1 MMAEWLAGE
10 PFPSSARSVDQVMA
24 EKTVLI
30 ISTLDTKGVETYYL
44 RDKLESLGLKPLL
57 MDISM
62 RGEGPTRAD
71 ITPNQVAA
79 AGGSSI
85 EAIRASA
92 ERSRIT
98 NITIAGASRIAVERL
113 AQGGLDGV
121 IGMGGSTGS
130 LMATEVMRALPF
142 GIPKLMISSTAAL
155 PGLSTRYIGTGD
167 IALFHSV
174 IEISGLSDLLKNVI
188 DRAAH
193 AMAGMVQ
200 GTVTL
205 PRAGTGKAIAITM
218 LGPCEQCASFVRT
231 ALEQAGH
238 QAIGFSAAGIGD
250 RAMEEMITQG
260 LFQGVIDLAPGG
272 VGEHVFGFMRDA
284 GPNRME
290 SAGRAGIPQIIS
302 TCSVNHMTPAKSR
315 YKPDYHERRKYDLD
329 KYRTW
334 IRLSPNELRQVAAA
348 FREKLNGAKGPVKVL
363 IPLKGWSSVDAPG
376 NATYDPQEDRG
387 FVEELRKGLD
397 PRIEIL
403 EVNANMED
411 PEFAEAVVQTSLRL
425 L

>member
-1 MMAEWLAGE
+1 MNDMTK
-10 PFPSSARSVDQVMA
+10 
-24 EKTVLI
+24 KTVLI
-30 ISTLDTKGVETYYL
+30 ISTLDTKGEETYYL
-44 RDKLESLGLKPLL
+44 RDKIASLGLTPLL

-71 ITPNQVAA
+71 ITPGEVAA
-79 AGGSSI
+79 AGGSTI
-85 EAIRASA
+85 EEIRASA

-113 AQGGLDGV
+113 AAGDLDGV

-174 IEISGLSDLLKNVI
+174 IEISGLSDLLKNVM

-193 AMAGMVQ
+193 AMAGMVNE
-200 GTVTL
+200 TIKS
-205 PRAGTGKAIAITM
+205 PKAGKGKAIAITM
-218 LGPCEQCASFVRT
+218 LGPCEQCASSVRMS
-231 ALEQAGH
+231 LEQKGY
-238 QAIGFSAAGIGD
+238 QVIGFSAAGIGD
-250 RAMEEMITQG
+250 RAMEEMISQG

-272 VGEHVFGFMRDA
+272 VGEHLFGFMRDA
-284 GPNRME
+284 GPDRME
-290 SAGRAGIPQIIS
+290 SAGKAGIPQIIS

-334 IRLSPNELRQVAAA
+334 IRLSPDELKEVAGA
-348 FREKLNGAKGPVKVL
+348 FREKLNLAKGPVKVL
-363 IPLKGWSSVDAPG
+363 IPLRGWSSVDYPG
-376 NATYDPQEDRG
+376 NATYDPEEDRA
-387 FVEELRKGLD
+387 FVQELRNGLK
-397 PRIEIL
+397 PGIEIL
-403 EVNANMED
+403 EVAANMED
-411 PEFAEAVVQTSLRL
+411 PEFAKAVVETSLKIL
-425 L
+425 